1 MSRTMPGW
9 PSTIGVPPGYSTS
22 ICGGAVA
29 KDPMRPRRC
38 DLRRQLV
45 DVIHDDVT
53 FTVAERTFAPRTGF
67 ESAFQR
73 DRRPCTAA
81 ERQATRDI
89 LASVRSELIAL
100 VSELSDP
107 LLDWEDP
114 ERVLPSYA
122 SWRSVRQLAWHVV
135 DTESRYYLP
144 CTGLGYREPTE
155 SLSTSSSSRPLTWTL
170 WCSRCQPMS
179 YERLRPARSG
189 HRLSSCAG
197 SRGMSGVSL
206 R

>member
-1 MSRTMPGW
+1 
-9 PSTIGVPPGYSTS
+9 
-22 ICGGAVA
+22 
-29 KDPMRPRRC
+29 MRPRRC

-155 SLSTSSSSRPLTWTL
+155 SLFDELVQSAAHVDAVVQSMPADVVRTTEAGEVWTSTKLLRRLAWH
-170 WCSRCQPMS
+170 
-179 YERLRPARSG
+179 ERGELAVMRDLAAKARRALG
-189 HRLSSCAG
+189 K
-197 SRGMSGVSL
+197 
-206 R
+206 